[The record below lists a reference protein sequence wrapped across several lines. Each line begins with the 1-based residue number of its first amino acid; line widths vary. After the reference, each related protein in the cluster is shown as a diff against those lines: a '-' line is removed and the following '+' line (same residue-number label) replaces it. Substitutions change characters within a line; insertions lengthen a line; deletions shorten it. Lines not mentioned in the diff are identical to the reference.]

1 MIDHLLLHG
10 PRLAFISTSPT
21 GPVLAERFMLDTQA
35 EHQYKLG
42 DQYVNLGYLAGG
54 PSGVLGFAS
63 QPRSAA
69 GTNADWQSLPMQ
81 GVEQL
86 SDFDLIIV
94 ITDNADAGRVWIE
107 QTRTA
112 IDNGTPDD
120 TSDDTPILMAISAQ
134 AEPML
139 LPYYDS
145 GQIQGVVTGLVGG
158 KTYEQQRNRPALA
171 NQYWNSFSA
180 GTFVAVLLMIAGAIW
195 GAVSGWR
202 ARKNKTGEEA

>member
-1 MIDHLLLHG
+1 L
-10 PRLAFISTSPT
+10 R
-21 GPVLAERFMLDTQA
+21 
-35 EHQYKLG
+35 
-42 DQYVNLGYLAGG
+42 
-54 PSGVLGFAS
+54 
-63 QPRSAA
+63 
-69 GTNADWQSLPMQ
+69 
-81 GVEQL
+81 
-86 SDFDLIIV
+86 DFDLIIV

-180 GTFVAVLLMIAGAIW
+180 GTFVAVLLMIAGAVW